1 MRVLF
6 HHDEAEKVR
15 DRCLELVPEIETAL
29 CRAYADLPAALASFA
44 PDAVFHVRFESG
56 PYPTDAVVASPGASW
71 LACSGVGVD
80 HLGEWDP
87 ERLTVTNGAG
97 AAAEAMAWHVLG
109 SIIALTLKYPRFAR
123 EQAARRWRG
132 RLVGT
137 VPGKTVCVVGL
148 GHVGRAVA
156 RLCKA
161 LGLSVVG
168 ARVNPRPT
176 ECVDRVYG
184 ADRLREALAGADY
197 AVVCTP
203 KTRRTAG
210 LIDAGALAAMKPGAC
225 LIDVSRGGVTVADD
239 LIAALRSGHLGGA
252 SLDVFD
258 PEPMPADCPLWDMEN
273 VLVTPHASATFEGW
287 ELRGVEI
294 FAGNLGRRMAGEPLF
309 NVVDPA
315 RGY

>member
-1 MRVLF
+1 M
-6 HHDEAEKVR
+6 
-15 DRCLELVPEIETAL
+15 
-29 CRAYADLPAALASFA
+29 
-44 PDAVFHVRFESG
+44 
-56 PYPTDAVVASPGASW
+56 
-71 LACSGVGVD
+71 
-80 HLGEWDP
+80 
-87 ERLTVTNGAG
+87 
-97 AAAEAMAWHVLG
+97 
-109 SIIALTLKYPRFAR
+109 
-123 EQAARRWRG
+123 
-132 RLVGT
+132 
-137 VPGKTVCVVGL
+137 CVVGL

-225 LIDVSRGGVTVADD
+225 LIDVSRGGGVTVADD

-294 FAGNLGRRMAGEPLF
+294 FAGNLGRRMAGRAAVQRGRPRRAATEAGAAAPSRLAGTARGGGQTPRGIDEDVAGHRG
-309 NVVDPA
+309 VVDADTLADDAERGPGRPA
-315 RGY
+315 